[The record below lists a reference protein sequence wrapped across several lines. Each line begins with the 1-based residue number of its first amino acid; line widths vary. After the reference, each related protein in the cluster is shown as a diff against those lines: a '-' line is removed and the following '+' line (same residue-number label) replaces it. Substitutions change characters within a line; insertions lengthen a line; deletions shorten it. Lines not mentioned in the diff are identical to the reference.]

1 MIEAAQSQ
9 NIEIPSA
16 LIYSAM
22 VWMMATPGKPI
33 INTNQQQPVES
44 ERSPILVAVES
55 TSDNNRRNTS
65 SHNSSLHDS
74 TTELVTPTHERTPIE
89 MQDLSQNNTRNVQN
103 EEEDDDE
110 EHSLKLGV
118 GDFVFYS
125 VLVGRSSLY
134 DWITTIGTIISV
146 FAGLVMTI
154 MILVI
159 KKRPLPALPI
169 SILLG
174 ILVFLVTSLT
184 LSPMIESLVV
194 ISAPTDLL
202 RAGSQNAGLL
212 FL

>member
-1 MIEAAQSQ
+1 MIEAAQSR

-22 VWMMATPGKPI
+22 VWMMATPGNPTI
-33 INTNQQQPVES
+33 TTNQNQIET
-44 ERSPILVAVES
+44 EISPILVALPEKK
-55 TSDNNRRNTS
+55 
-65 SHNSSLHDS
+65 NSSLHES
-74 TTELVTPTHERTPIE
+74 TADLVETEQERTPIE
-89 MQDLSQNNTRNVQN
+89 MEDLSRNNPQSGL
-103 EEEDDDE
+103 EEEDEDDE
-110 EHSLKLGV
+110 EHSLKLGL

-159 KKRPLPALPI
+159 KKKPLPALPI

-174 ILVFLVTSLT
+174 IVVFLVTSLT
-184 LSPMIESLVV
+184 LSPMIESLLGVV
-194 ISAPTDLL
+194 PPTGLL
-202 RAGSQNAGLL
+202 RAGSQNAGIYYL
-212 FL
+212 

>member
-1 MIEAAQSQ
+1 MIEAAQSR

-22 VWMMATPGKPI
+22 VWMMATPGNP
-33 INTNQQQPVES
+33 TNQNQIET
-44 ERSPILVAVES
+44 EISPILVALPEKK
-55 TSDNNRRNTS
+55 
-65 SHNSSLHDS
+65 NSSLHES
-74 TTELVTPTHERTPIE
+74 TADLVETEQERTPIE
-89 MQDLSQNNTRNVQN
+89 MEDLSRNNPQSGP
-103 EEEDDDE
+103 EDDDDE
-110 EHSLKLGV
+110 EHSLKLGL

-159 KKRPLPALPI
+159 KKKPLPALPI

-174 ILVFLVTSLT
+174 IVVFLVTSLT
-184 LSPMIESLVV
+184 LSPMIESLLGIVP
-194 ISAPTDLL
+194 PTGLL
-202 RAGSQNAGLL
+202 RAGSQNAGIYYL
-212 FL
+212 